1 LSNCI
6 FNQFIE
12 LGKGLK
18 GDLPKKRPMRA
29 SFDYEDEKMRSVDE
43 IIFNYNRDKPTS
55 RRISKSE
62 LLRKLLD
69 LVSAGKINLE
79 KIASGGGGQ
88 NERK

>member
-1 LSNCI
+1 M
-6 FNQFIE
+6 FKRRFTQ
-12 LGKGLK
+12 
-18 GDLPKKRPMRA
+18 KRPMRA

-79 KIASGGGGQ
+79 KIASEGGGGQ
-88 NERK
+88 NEKK

>member
-1 LSNCI
+1 
-6 FNQFIE
+6 
-12 LGKGLK
+12 
-18 GDLPKKRPMRA
+18 MRA

-69 LVSAGKINLE
+69 LVSTGKINLE
-79 KIASGGGGQ
+79 KIASGGGQ